1 MHKLMIVIFLKSA
14 LESINEVHVTITCI
28 HFRVMTE
35 PHGRIHFAGTET
47 ATRWSGYMDGAIQS
61 AERATKEVLKIHTVF
76 RVLLNDLLDVQ
87 LLHCMICQIC
97 IICMGSK
104 WLYYVN
110 YHKHCLLQLI
120 QVDGY
125 VSQ

>member
-1 MHKLMIVIFLKSA
+1 
-14 LESINEVHVTITCI
+14 
-28 HFRVMTE
+28 MTE

-61 AERATKEVLKIHTVF
+61 AERATKEVLKILYSLSCVTERSV
-76 RVLLNDLLDVQ
+76 RYTM

-97 IICMGSK
+97 VICVGSK

-125 VSQ
+125 VNR

>member
-1 MHKLMIVIFLKSA
+1 MIVIFKKSA
-14 LESINEVHVTITCI
+14 LESFNEVHVI

-76 RVLLNDLLDVQ
+76 HV
-87 LLHCMICQIC
+87 
-97 IICMGSK
+97 
-104 WLYYVN
+104 Y
-110 YHKHCLLQLI
+110 
-120 QVDGY
+120 
-125 VSQ
+125 